1 MDMLISL
8 LTLYRRW
15 MLSRQAA
22 VVRAA
27 VLAMTAEQRR
37 AAADHTLD
45 EIRAAAALPLP
56 HLHGDTEPVPYR
68 PWTPVAETM
77 ARRATDRAV
86 QLRVRSVAQWLAVVY
101 HETRHARGDGMQAVH
116 REVLGIL
123 RELKAAGGAS
133 SRPLPADVDVAA

>member
-1 MDMLISL
+1 MDMLVSL
-8 LTLYRRW
+8 LTHYRRL

-27 VLAMTAEQRR
+27 VLAMTADQRR
-37 AAADHTLD
+37 TTADHTLY
-45 EIRAAAALPLP
+45 EIRTAAALPLP
-56 HLHGDTEPVPYR
+56 HLHGDAEPVPYR
-68 PWTPVAETM
+68 PWTPVADTM

-86 QLRVRSVAQWLAVVY
+86 QLRMRSVALWLAVVY

-123 RELKAAGGAS
+123 RELKASSGT